1 MTFLP
6 IVERELRAASRRSNS
21 YWTRSYIALAATLV
35 GTWFYGFSV
44 RLPPQQV
51 AQYAFIGL
59 SVLALGY
66 CLVSGRL
73 FTADCLSGEKREGT
87 LGLLFLTD
95 LKGYDVVSGKLA
107 ATSLRGFYGLLA
119 ALPVLGIPLLM
130 GGVTQGE
137 FWRMMLV
144 LVNTFFL
151 SSGVGILVSALS
163 REARRAFGANF
174 TLQLLMIAVPPALA
188 GMIYLSSARQLIPE
202 LLYSCPVYS
211 FWLCFDAHY
220 SLSGANNFWCSIA
233 VIHAMSWVLVL
244 LTSWIVPHC
253 WQDRPSGS
261 ARIRWRDLWH
271 EWSYGNAAARK
282 TFRTRLLDVN
292 AFYWLASRAR
302 RRPALVWSFLVFMVG
317 WWLYVSVKTGSFLM
331 LEALIATAVI
341 LNLTLKLWVPIEA
354 AQRLA
359 EDQSMGA
366 LELLLSTPLTVRDIL
381 RGQLMA
387 LRRQFLWPVLA
398 VMAIELALT
407 QALPPDS
414 RTGDSRVF
422 WGWMGGILLLLA
434 DVIALICVAMASAI
448 TSKSANH
455 AIIKTLS
462 RILVLPWILFAIIAI
477 LVNLSASLTRTPEPG
492 WKFYLGL
499 WLWLGLLTDFVFGL
513 GAWEVLRTRFR
524 ALASRSLKP
533 SKP

>member
-6 IVERELRAASRRSNS
+6 IVERELRAAARRRNN
-21 YWTRSYIALAATLV
+21 YWMRSYIALAATVV
-35 GTWFYGFSV
+35 GTWFYGFSI
-44 RLPPQQV
+44 RLEPQQV
-51 AQYAFIGL
+51 AQYTFIGL
-59 SVLALGY
+59 SILGLAY

-95 LKGYDVVSGKLA
+95 LKGYDVVFGKLA

-119 ALPVLGIPLLM
+119 ALPVLAIPLLM

-144 LVNTFFL
+144 LVNAFFL
-151 SSGVGILVSALS
+151 SSGAGILVSALS
-163 REARRAFGANF
+163 REARHAFGANF
-174 TLQLLMIAVPPALA
+174 TLLLLILAVPPACA
-188 GMIYLSSARQLIPE
+188 GMIYLSTPRHLVPQ

-220 SLSGANNFWCSIA
+220 SPSGVNNFWCSVG
-233 VIHAMSWVLVL
+233 VIHALAWVLVL

-253 WQDRPSGS
+253 WQDRPSGG
-261 ARIRWRDLWH
+261 ARIRWRDRWH
-271 EWSYGNAAARK
+271 AWSYGNAAARK
-282 TFRTRLLDVN
+282 AFRRRLLDVN

-302 RRPALVWSFLVFMVG
+302 RKPALVWSFLVFMLG
-317 WWLYVSVKTGSFLM
+317 WWLYVSAKTGSFLM
-331 LEALIATAVI
+331 VEALIATAVI
-341 LNLTLKLWVPIEA
+341 LNLVLKLWIPIEA

-359 EDQSMGA
+359 EDRDMGA

-387 LRRQFLWPVLA
+387 LRRQFLWPLLA
-398 VMAIELALT
+398 VMVIELTLT
-407 QALPPDS
+407 RALPPDS

-422 WGWMGGILLLLA
+422 WAWMVGILLLLA
-434 DVIALICVAMASAI
+434 DVVALICVAMASAI
-448 TSKSANH
+448 TSRNSNH

-462 RILVLPWILFAIIAI
+462 RVLVLPWILFAIIA
-477 LVNLSASLTRTPEPG
+477 LLATLWASLTRTPELG

-499 WLWLGLLTDFVFGL
+499 WFWSGLLTDFAFGL
-513 GAWEVLRTRFR
+513 NAWLILQTRFR
-524 ALASRSLKP
+524 ALASRSLN
-533 SKP
+533 SKL